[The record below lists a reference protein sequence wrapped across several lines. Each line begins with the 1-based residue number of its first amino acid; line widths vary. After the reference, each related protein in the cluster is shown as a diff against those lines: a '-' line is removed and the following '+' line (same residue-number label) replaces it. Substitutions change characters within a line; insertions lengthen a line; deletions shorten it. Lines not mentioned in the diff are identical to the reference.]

1 MIENYQSNNQQLLG
15 VVLCGGE
22 SRRMG
27 KDKGLMPTM
36 DSIWAKRIGAKL
48 EMLNLA
54 VVYSISQQQEEL
66 YRPHFDNGHLITDL
80 PTAMGPLKGLLSVC
94 FRFPRNDFLVVA
106 CDMPDLRQDTL
117 RLLFDAY
124 QNGGNDFYAFQ
135 IGEFYEP
142 LCAVYTAIGLN
153 KIHKGSEQNKLAGKS
168 LQSILQNGN
177 TKKLLP
183 GKEEVF

>member
-1 MIENYQSNNQQLLG
+1 
-15 VVLCGGE
+15 
-22 SRRMG
+22 
-27 KDKGLMPTM
+27 M
-36 DSIWAKRIGAKL
+36 DSIWAKQIGAKL

-66 YRPHFDNGHLITDL
+66 YRPHIDKGHLITDL
-80 PTAMGPLKGLLSVC
+80 PTAMGPLKGLLSVY

-106 CDMPDLRQDTL
+106 CDMPDLQQDTL
-117 RLLFDAY
+117 HLLLDAY

-135 IGEFYEP
+135 SGEFYEP
-142 LCAVYTAIGLN
+142 LCALYTASGLN
-153 KIHKGSEQNKLAGKS
+153 KIHYEAKQGKLAGKS

-183 GKEEVF
+183 GKEETFNNYNSFD